1 MQIFPDDPM
10 MNAVTIYAIMIL
22 ATGFLFG
29 FGVGINLL
37 VLL

>member
-1 MQIFPDDPM
+1 MRIFPDDPM
-10 MNAVTIYAIMIL
+10 MNAVTIYALLIL

-29 FGVGINLL
+29 FGVGISLA

>member
-1 MQIFPDDPM
+1 MRIFPDDPM

-29 FGVGINLL
+29 FGVGVSLL
-37 VLL
+37 FLL